1 MATSGRLRKDIEVR
15 NGRQTDRLFLLRC
28 SRRRNT
34 AGEGLFDGGL
44 IYERM
49 RLCKRRAS
57 CDNVRWGWYLSIWAD
72 LQQPQRHKSCHPTV
86 HLSVAGPTR
95 LFGPDSWTGADWG
108 QTGGAKRGTREARE
122 PQQEEQHSIPIRG
135 EWAQRGPPSSGHGT
149 ARTARTARM
158 GPAINWSSGGLTVS
172 AETAVT
178 ARWAARQGSLSV
190 VAMRLVPV

>member
-1 MATSGRLRKDIEVR
+1 MGVFRLLSGCDVNVSEEEKMATGEKIARLRQNIMVR
-15 NGRQTDRLFLLRC
+15 NDRQTDRLFC
-28 SRRRNT
+28 SDAQRRNT
-34 AGEGLFDGGL
+34 AGDDLSDGGL

-108 QTGGAKRGTREARE
+108 KEARGAREARAPAGE
-122 PQQEEQHSIPIRG
+122 AAQHSY
-135 EWAQRGPPSSGHGT
+135 SG
-149 ARTARTARM
+149 
-158 GPAINWSSGGLTVS
+158 
-172 AETAVT
+172 
-178 ARWAARQGSLSV
+178 
-190 VAMRLVPV
+190 